1 MLLETWVYKWL
12 IGTLLSALGV
22 LDPVGMTDHMVIPF
36 FFFLICLFTLGPN
49 LQHVD
54 ISTLGVKSV
63 L

>member
-36 FFFLICLFTLGPN
+36 LFFF
-49 LQHVD
+49 
-54 ISTLGVKSV
+54 
-63 L
+63 